1 MKKRCFLLL
10 LWPLFLL
17 PKKGWAEQSSGAFQQ
32 DTARISACIAQA
44 RKYSN
49 KNQFDS
55 ALYFVQQGFQLSK
68 KWNITT
74 YYSPLY
80 RCWGSYYLRTNKSD
94 KVLVMYKRARL
105 WARRHG
111 NKNEIAVIGYS
122 LAIAYNL
129 KFAQTKSKVYQKAMI
144 RQLYENLRFAALYG
158 TTYYI
163 KGTYSLLAA
172 LGNQYGNDSLRYHYF
187 AKLLPLIE
195 PKTSTTGSIEYMYF
209 SFSLSLHQNDRKSA
223 QQYYQALL
231 NIKNKQDFMSY
242 YTDAII
248 SILSDCIKFESWDLA
263 AQVADDIQQ
272 RHLTYM
278 NKPNRYIFYKN
289 LASIYIH
296 TKKYSQATQAVQKAH
311 KCATEIADIRA
322 VAPVDRLQLL
332 ENEQKIAEYNKQYP
346 QALALYKR
354 VVSWKDS
361 IRADYGSFDL
371 ILIEE
376 RLASEQKERELQLK
390 RLENQREAERN
401 RQKTWIGAVVIVLLS
416 GVVILISLQTR
427 KINQQRQRLEV
438 MNQTKD
444 RLFAI
449 IGHDLRT
456 PIVSTKINL
465 SRLARQKQI
474 SVTDFRTA
482 VHKQVP
488 RLQTLLL
495 TVDNLLY
502 WSHNQQNTFQLQAKH
517 VLLNDVLQE
526 VLEMLEESLELNKI
540 ILQNELTD
548 ELTLIF
554 DSNHLRIILQNVIQN
569 AIKFTPQGGQIS
581 FTAEVMLNQVT
592 LAVKDTGMGFGQSQ
606 KDTSKQG
613 TGLGLKL
620 VKQLMELNNGTLEI
634 APVQGEGAEVRLRF
648 PKV

>member
-1 MKKRCFLLL
+1 MLLL
-10 LWPLFLL
+10 F
-17 PKKGWAEQSSGAFQQ
+17 KTASAQQSSAAFQQ

-44 RKYSN
+44 HKYFT
-49 KNQFDS
+49 KQQQDS
-55 ALYFVQQGFQLSK
+55 LLYFVRQGFQLSK
-68 KWNITT
+68 KWDITA
-74 YYSPLY
+74 YHSPLY
-80 RCWGSYYLRTNKSD
+80 RNWGHYYRLTNESD
-94 KVLVMYKRARL
+94 KVLIMYKRAHQ

-111 NKNEIAVIGYS
+111 DKNEIARNGYS

-129 KFAQTKSKVYQKAMI
+129 KLNQSMTKTNQTALI
-144 RQLYENLRFAALYG
+144 RQLYENLRFSSLSG
-158 TTYYI
+158 TTYYLA
-163 KGTYSLLAA
+163 GTYNLLAD
-172 LGNQYGNDSLRYHYF
+172 LSDQYGNDSVKYYYL
-187 AKLLPLIE
+187 AKLLPLM
-195 PKTSTTGSIEYMYF
+195 KQDTSDINCLQLRYF
-209 SFSLSLHQNDRKSA
+209 SFSLNLYRKDRIKA
-223 QQYYQALL
+223 QQDYQAII
-231 NIKNKQDFMSY
+231 NTKNKQDFMY
-242 YTDAII
+242 VYINI
-248 SILSDCIKFESWDLA
+248 NVHMLSNCIKFGAWDLA
-263 AQVADDIQQ
+263 TQTADYIQQ
-272 RHLTYM
+272 RHVEDMDKTM
-278 NKPNRYIFYKN
+278 RYIFYKN
-289 LASIYIH
+289 LSTLYLHAKNYP
-296 TKKYSQATQAVQKAH
+296 QAAQAIQKAK
-311 KCATEIADIRA
+311 KCMAQIADIKI
-322 VAPVDRLQLL
+322 VAPLDRLQLL
-332 ENEQKIAEYNKQYP
+332 ENEQKIAEYNRQYA
-346 QALALYKR
+346 QAIALYR
-354 VVSWKDS
+354 RIISIKDS
-361 IRADYGSFDL
+361 LTATYGSFDL
-371 ILIEE
+371 LFIEE
-376 RLASEQKERELQLK
+376 RLASEQKERDFKNQLQLK

-416 GVVILISLQTR
+416 GVVILISLQTK

-438 MNQTKD
+438 LNQTKD

-456 PIVSTKINL
+456 PIVSAKINL

-482 VHKQVP
+482 VHKQIP

-502 WSHNQQNTFQLQAKH
+502 WSHNQHNTFQPHTKQ
-517 VLLNDVLQE
+517 VVLNDVLQE

-581 FTAEVMLNQVT
+581 FTAEVMLHQVT

-634 APVQGEGAEVRLRF
+634 APVQGEGAEVRLCF

>member
-1 MKKRCFLLL
+1 
-10 LWPLFLL
+10 
-17 PKKGWAEQSSGAFQQ
+17 
-32 DTARISACIAQA
+32 
-44 RKYSN
+44 
-49 KNQFDS
+49 
-55 ALYFVQQGFQLSK
+55 
-68 KWNITT
+68 
-74 YYSPLY
+74 
-80 RCWGSYYLRTNKSD
+80 
-94 KVLVMYKRARL
+94 
-105 WARRHG
+105 
-111 NKNEIAVIGYS
+111 
-122 LAIAYNL
+122 
-129 KFAQTKSKVYQKAMI
+129 
-144 RQLYENLRFAALYG
+144 
-158 TTYYI
+158 
-163 KGTYSLLAA
+163 
-172 LGNQYGNDSLRYHYF
+172 
-187 AKLLPLIE
+187 
-195 PKTSTTGSIEYMYF
+195 
-209 SFSLSLHQNDRKSA
+209 
-223 QQYYQALL
+223 
-231 NIKNKQDFMSY
+231 
-242 YTDAII
+242 
-248 SILSDCIKFESWDLA
+248 
-263 AQVADDIQQ
+263 
-272 RHLTYM
+272 
-278 NKPNRYIFYKN
+278 
-289 LASIYIH
+289 
-296 TKKYSQATQAVQKAH
+296 
-311 KCATEIADIRA
+311 
-322 VAPVDRLQLL
+322 
-332 ENEQKIAEYNKQYP
+332 
-346 QALALYKR
+346 
-354 VVSWKDS
+354 
-361 IRADYGSFDL
+361 
-371 ILIEE
+371 
-376 RLASEQKERELQLK
+376 
-390 RLENQREAERN
+390 
-401 RQKTWIGAVVIVLLS
+401 
-416 GVVILISLQTR
+416 
-427 KINQQRQRLEV
+427 

-465 SRLARQKQI
+465 RRLARQKQI
-474 SVTDFRTA
+474 SLTDFRIA
-482 VHKQVP
+482 VHKQLP